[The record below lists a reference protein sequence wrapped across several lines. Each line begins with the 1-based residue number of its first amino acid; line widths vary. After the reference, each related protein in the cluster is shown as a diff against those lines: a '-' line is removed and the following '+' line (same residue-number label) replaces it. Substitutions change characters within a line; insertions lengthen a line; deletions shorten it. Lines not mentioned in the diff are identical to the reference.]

1 MRTCFAMTSCAPL
14 VAVAAACADESRRL
28 RMTVSRRAS
37 VCTVA
42 AAFSIASVLAAA
54 AGAATERVG
63 SFGLRG
69 NTGSGSGKFWSLLLA
84 WSSALAVALLRAR
97 LPELQP
103 LLEAS
108 ANRPATKPRPVE
120 VNRN

>member
-1 MRTCFAMTSCAPL
+1 MRTYYAMTSCAPL

-69 NTGSGSGKFWSLLLA
+69 NTGSLLLA

>member
-1 MRTCFAMTSCAPL
+1 MRILLCHDLVCA
-14 VAVAAACADESRRL
+14 SGRRGGSL
-28 RMTVSRRAS
+28 CRPEPQV
-37 VCTVA
+37 VYDC
-42 AAFSIASVLAAA
+42 LAASLRLHGSGGFFDAQCPGCA

-63 SFGLRG
+63 SFGCGKHRERG
-69 NTGSGSGKFWSLLLA
+69 GKFWSLLLA

>member
-1 MRTCFAMTSCAPL
+1 MRTDYAMTSCEPL
-14 VAVAAACADESRRL
+14 LAVAARSTNQSRSL

-37 VCTVA
+37 ACTA
-42 AAFSIASVLAAA
+42 AAVFSIANVLAAA

-69 NTGSGSGKFWSLLLA
+69 NTGIGSGKFWSLLLA

-97 LPELQP
+97 MPELQP

-108 ANRPATKPRPVE
+108 ASRPATKPRPVE
-120 VNRN
+120 VNRD